1 MNVVACQRVCRYI
14 CVYYMYY
21 MHVTYTQIRVC
32 YFSKIGGDNRK
43 RRRSLGTSFYVSDAN
58 GKLSRQSADD
68 RNISK
73 GTEIGSAVN
82 TGNYYAKSGRLS

>member
-1 MNVVACQRVCRYI
+1 MNVAVCQRVCRYI
-14 CVYYMYY
+14 RVYYMYY
-21 MHVTYTQIRVC
+21 MHVTYTQMRVC
-32 YFSKIGGDNRK
+32 YFSNIRGDNRK
-43 RRRSLGTSFYVSDAN
+43 RRRSRGTIFYVSDAN
-58 GKLSRQSADD
+58 SKLSRQSADD

>member
-1 MNVVACQRVCRYI
+1 MNVAVCQRVCRYI

-21 MHVTYTQIRVC
+21 MHVKYTQMRVC
-32 YFSKIGGDNRK
+32 YFSNIRGDNRK
-43 RRRSLGTSFYVSDAN
+43 RRRSRGTTFYVSDAN
-58 GKLSRQSADD
+58 SKLSRQSADD